1 MAAAEGARDP
11 LTDPD
16 TLLQQLGL
24 DPALR
29 PGAQRAAADFPLRV
43 PAAYLQ
49 RIPPG
54 RPDDPLLR
62 QVLPSAAELEAVPGF
77 GPDPLQE
84 RERMPVPG
92 LIHKYAGR
100 VLVMLTTAC
109 PIHCRYCFRRHFS
122 STETASQRHWPKV
135 LDYLRARPQLREVIL
150 SGGDPLALGDRRLA
164 HRIADLA
171 GIRHLHVL
179 RLHSR
184 APVVTP
190 ERVTPALLDTLE
202 TCPLQTVL
210 VIHANHAR
218 ELDGPARRALA
229 QLARRGV
236 RLFNQTVLLR
246 GVNDDVPALADLSR
260 ALFDSGVQP
269 YYLHLLDP
277 VAGAGHFHVPEE
289 EAVRLMQD
297 LGALLPG
304 YLLPRLVREIPGQP
318 GKTPVHGPMDGPA
331 PGGSPAALS
340 LPPEGV

>member
-1 MAAAEGARDP
+1 MATAQAAQDP
-11 LTDPD
+11 LSDPA
-16 TLLQQLGL
+16 TLLRRLRL

-29 PGAQRAAADFPLRV
+29 PGAERAAAAFPMRV
-43 PAAYLQ
+43 PSAYLA

-54 RPDDPLLR
+54 QADDPLLR
-62 QVLPSAAELEAVPGF
+62 QVLPSADELDEHPGF

-100 VLVMLTTAC
+100 VLLLLTGAC

-122 STETASQRHWPKV
+122 SAETASQRHWPQV
-135 LDYLRARPQLREVIL
+135 LDYLRAHPDLREVIL
-150 SGGDPLALGDRRLA
+150 SGGDPLALSDRRLEA
-164 HRIADLA
+164 RITDLA

-190 ERVTPALLDTLE
+190 QRVTPVLLHTLE
-202 TCPLQTVL
+202 SCPLQTVL

-218 ELDGPARRALA
+218 ELDGPARHALA
-229 QLARRGV
+229 TLAKRGV
-236 RLFNQTVLLR
+236 RLFNQAVLLR
-246 GVNDDVPALADLSR
+246 GVNDSAPALADLSQ

-277 VAGAGHFHVPEE
+277 VAGAGHFHVPQA
-289 EAVRLMQD
+289 EALRLMRD
-297 LGALLPG
+297 LGTTLPG
-304 YLLPRLVREIPGQP
+304 YLLPRLVREIPGRP
-318 GKTPVHGPMDGPA
+318 GKTLVHDPCA
-331 PGGSPAALS
+331 
-340 LPPEGV
+340 

>member
-1 MAAAEGARDP
+1 MAAAQDAGAP
-11 LTDPD
+11 LTDAV
-16 TLLQQLGL
+16 TLLERLGL

-29 PGAQRAAADFPLRV
+29 PGAERAAADFPLRV
-43 PAAYLQ
+43 PAAYLA

-54 RPDDPLLR
+54 QPDDPLLR
-62 QVLPSAAELEAVPGF
+62 QVLPSAAELDAHPGF
-77 GPDPLQE
+77 GPDPLEE

-100 VLVMLTTAC
+100 VLLMLTGAC

-122 STETASQRHWPKV
+122 SAETASQRHWPAI
-135 LDYLRARPQLREVIL
+135 LEYLQGRPELREVIL
-150 SGGDPLALGDRRLA
+150 SGGDPLALSDRRLA
-164 HRIADLA
+164 HRVADLA

-190 ERVTPALLDTLE
+190 ERVTPALLHTLD
-202 TCPLQTVL
+202 TCPLQTIL

-218 ELDGPARRALA
+218 ELDGPARNALA

-236 RLFNQTVLLR
+236 RLFNQSVLLR
-246 GVNDDVPALADLSR
+246 GVNDSVPALADLSR

-269 YYLHLLDP
+269 YYLHLLDA
-277 VAGAGHFHVPEE
+277 VAGAGHFHVPED
-289 EAVRLMQD
+289 EALRLMQD
-297 LGALLPG
+297 LGAILPG

-318 GKTPVHGPMDGPA
+318 GKTPVHDPVPD
-331 PGGSPAALS
+331 
-340 LPPEGV
+340 